1 VDGMSLKQLTVFMEN
16 QSARLMKVAEILKER
31 DINLLGFSTTE
42 AKDYG
47 VLRLVVSDVQA
58 AGKALKD
65 EGFIIHLV
73 DVICAEIED
82 RPGELYKIL
91 NLMAREGISIDYI
104 YVIAGTRI
112 VMNVADINGAEEVL
126 RKSNI
131 KLCS

>member
-1 VDGMSLKQLTVFMEN
+1 MSVKQLTVFMEN
-16 QSARLMKVAEILKER
+16 QSARLTKVAEILKEH

-58 AGKALKD
+58 ASEALKN

-73 DVICAEIED
+73 DIICVDIED

-91 NLMAREGISIDYI
+91 NMMAREGISIDYI

-112 VMNVADINGAEEVL
+112 VMNVADINRAEEIL
-126 RKSNI
+126 RKNNI
-131 KLCS
+131 GLCS

>member
-1 VDGMSLKQLTVFMEN
+1 MSLKQLTVFMEN